1 MYFRDDEKTN
11 HFRLRNTSMIHEL
24 VVACMLGLIGGMI
37 PGPVITAVFTE
48 VLQSGY
54 FKSLRIILIALV
66 TESIV
71 AVISLVILASLGF
84 NEAFFR
90 GLSLAGAA
98 ILIWISISIWK
109 VKTLDTGEKVHFGFW
124 KIILMILSNG
134 VLWTYWITICIPKA
148 ILLGTQIHLGEYL
161 FMAIVLISRFK
172 IPLPDSPWP
181 SEIYQDGGRFS
192 IVFSATLLFQ
202 TYPWYTS
209 GICPK
214 MNNRGSRRGFIKTT
228 KLFSQFKRSK
238 INLSGLCKC
247 NCSGGLRD
255 ISNSI
260 CFLLIRATWF
270 GTIIIS

>member
-1 MYFRDDEKTN
+1 
-11 HFRLRNTSMIHEL
+11 MIHEL

-90 GLSLAGAA
+90 GLSLVGAA
-98 ILIWISISIWK
+98 ILIWIALSIWK

-161 FMAIVLISRFK
+161 FMAMVQLGWLISTMGVAYLFSRFRKILSRPRVIPVLFK
-172 IPLPDSPWP
+172 IFALAFAYFAVDM
-181 SEIYQDGGRFS
+181 IIKS
-192 IVFSATLLFQ
+192 IGYFV
-202 TYPWYTS
+202 
-209 GICPK
+209 
-214 MNNRGSRRGFIKTT
+214 R
-228 KLFSQFKRSK
+228 
-238 INLSGLCKC
+238 
-247 NCSGGLRD
+247 
-255 ISNSI
+255 
-260 CFLLIRATWF
+260 
-270 GTIIIS
+270 